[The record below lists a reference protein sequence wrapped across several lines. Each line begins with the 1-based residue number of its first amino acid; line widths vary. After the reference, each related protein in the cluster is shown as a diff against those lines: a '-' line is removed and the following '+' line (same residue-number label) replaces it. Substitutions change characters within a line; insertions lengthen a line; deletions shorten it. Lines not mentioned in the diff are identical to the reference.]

1 MRDNIEGQS
10 AEPVANGSV
19 SGSSNIAGPISAA
32 TGTNQPA
39 ATASAATPTNTPV
52 INTSGTSAP
61 QQGSIDFAAMSK
73 SKEEQTDEEL
83 LTNALTKKDKA
94 EAKKII
100 AQRKKEAEKAQKAA
114 RKSKGKNRGLI
125 IGIIAVILVAATIAA
140 IWFFTQKPAEEETF
154 KYEDYTVIVS
164 DPDFDYRTSDAM
176 INEQK
181 IKQELI
187 NHAYDGV
194 DLEIN
199 RDAAKIRSNMDAV
212 VDAQPDEYVQQYYR
226 LYEIIILLEN
236 SYLSEADELLA
247 SVDEGSLDY
256 NQHMPYYYAMYLYN
270 KKILDD
276 QVKAEDYLTK
286 YSNYF

>member
-19 SGSSNIAGPISAA
+19 SGSSNFAGPVSAA

-39 ATASAATPTNTPV
+39 ATASAETPTNTPV
-52 INTSGTSAP
+52 INTSGSTTSEK
-61 QQGSIDFAAMSK
+61 GSIDFAAMSK

-83 LTNALTKKDKA
+83 LNNAITKKDKA

-125 IGIIAVILVAATIAA
+125 IGIIAVILVAAGIAA
-140 IWFFTQKPAEEETF
+140 FWFFTQKPAENTF
-154 KYEDYTVIVS
+154 KYEDYKEIVS
-164 DPDFDYRTSDAM
+164 DPDFDYKTSKAM
-176 INEQK
+176 VNEQK
-181 IKQELI
+181 IKQELLD
-187 NHAYDGV
+187 HAYEGV
-194 DLEIN
+194 DLVYN
-199 RDAAKIRSNMDAV
+199 TDAAKIRSNMDAV
-212 VDAQPDEYVQQYYR
+212 VDVQPDEYVKQYYR
-226 LYEIIILLEN
+226 LYEIVILLEN
-236 SYLSEADELLA
+236 SHLSEADELLS
-247 SVDEGSLDY
+247 SVNEESLDD

-270 KKILDD
+270 EKILGDEA
-276 QVKAEDYLTK
+276 KAEDYLTK

>member
-19 SGSSNIAGPISAA
+19 SGSSNIAGPISDA

-52 INTSGTSAP
+52 INTSGASAP

-83 LTNALTKKDKA
+83 LNNAITKNDKA

-125 IGIIAVILVAATIAA
+125 IGIIAVILVAVTAAVIYFLTKKPESEVVPEDIATI
-140 IWFFTQKPAEEETF
+140 IN
-154 KYEDYTVIVS
+154 
-164 DPDFDYRTSDAM
+164 DPDYDYRNTKAM
-176 INEQK
+176 FNEQK
-181 IKQELI
+181 IKNTLLEQEFVGI
-187 NHAYDGV
+187 DIYST
-194 DLEIN
+194 I
-199 RDAAKIRSNMDAV
+199 DAAKVRSNLDAV
-212 VDAQPDEYVQQYYR
+212 VEAQTDEYVKQYYR
-226 LYEIIILLEN
+226 LYEVVILLED
-236 SYLSEADELLA
+236 SFISQADEILN
-247 SVDEGSLDY
+247 SIDVSSLDN
-256 NQHMPYYYAMYLYN
+256 NQLMPYNYAMYLYN
-270 KKILDD
+270 SKILGDETAA
-276 QVKAEDYLTK
+276 AEYLSK
-286 YSNYF
+286 YNNYF